1 MSRHR
6 EDARDVGTHT
16 GRRTSR
22 RNKGWRTWG
31 RTGRKKLRAHNQFQG
46 HQEMADLAYPRI
58 QLMWPARL
66 IPDAWME
73 ETCALGSIDQSVTQW
88 QRFRDAE
95 RTRSPPMA
103 ALRGRMQG

>member
-1 MSRHR
+1 MWAHR
-6 EDARDVGTHT
+6 PAAGPADGIRAGGLGAAPVE
-16 GRRTSR
+16 
-22 RNKGWRTWG
+22 
-31 RTGRKKLRAHNQFQG
+31 KLRAHNQFQG

-88 QRFRDAE
+88 QRFRDTE